1 MFALSTVYWGT
12 FVAEVTREI
21 SDILIRNPAE
31 PLDNKIQANGSW
43 SFSVPDVIG
52 ILTSMTIVSFFSPFF
67 YVQTLKQYDVILSMS
82 LVI

>member
-67 YVQTLKQYDVILSMS
+67 FTFRL
-82 LVI
+82 